1 MSEKMEAVATSEP
14 RRRWRIQPG
23 REGQRFRV
31 RLRPAGH
38 RPSHRRTGWRNRRRA
53 GSQALKNIK
62 HILDAADRHRT
73 RLPRHHLHEERRRFH
88 EIDDVYAQTFIG
100 SVKRPASRSAA
111 TTFRRAL
118 SLRSTPSL
126 CSDFSALI
134 ANLQKI
140 LFQARMRF
148 LTLHASLFCYAI
160 SGLR

>member
-1 MSEKMEAVATSEP
+1 M
-14 RRRWRIQPG
+14 
-23 REGQRFRV
+23 
-31 RLRPAGH
+31 
-38 RPSHRRTGWRNRRRA
+38 
-53 GSQALKNIK
+53 KNVE
-62 HILDAADRHRT
+62 D
-73 RLPRHHLHEERRRFH
+73 FH

-148 LTLHASLFCYAI
+148 LTLHASLFLFMQSQDCAK
-160 SGLR
+160 SERQAT